1 MKRIKWLA
9 QVMVLLVM
17 IFSIGCKSGNQRYNV
32 LFIAV
37 DDLRPELGC
46 YGNEQIISPNIDRL
60 ASAGVVFERAYCQS
74 PICMSSR
81 SSLLTGCYP
90 ITHRLY
96 SNLSVNELAP
106 EVETMNKLFE
116 KNGYEVCGIGKIY
129 HHDIDHQNQFINSWI
144 DPHEQNVAKY
154 NTQEALNQVN
164 DKNYGPAWEIGNTD
178 DPIYADEYTAD
189 WVKLKLPELKKQ
201 NKPFFLAVGFYK
213 PHLPFNAPRKYWD
226 LYNHEEIPLTNIPDY
241 PKNGSAYGYHNSP
254 EIRHY
259 TNIPKGNEPI
269 DDETAR
275 MLKHGYYACIS
286 YIDSQIGQILQVLD
300 EQNMTDNTIIV
311 LWGDH
316 GWKFGDHGMWC
327 KHTNFDLDA
336 HVPLIISAPG
346 FVKNARA
353 KSLVEFVDI
362 YPTLAELCNLEMPDH
377 LHGKSLKPALENPNT
392 MIKEAVF
399 TIWPT
404 YQAPRTDPEKAIIG
418 FSVRT
423 DHYRYTEWIHNAS
436 DEILDRELYDH
447 SIDSKENINVIQ
459 YSKYSSDIKR
469 LSKLIKDYRTTY
481 KE

>member
-1 MKRIKWLA
+1 
-9 QVMVLLVM
+9 
-17 IFSIGCKSGNQRYNV
+17 
-32 LFIAV
+32 
-37 DDLRPELGC
+37 
-46 YGNEQIISPNIDRL
+46 
-60 ASAGVVFERAYCQS
+60 
-74 PICMSSR
+74 
-81 SSLLTGCYP
+81 
-90 ITHRLY
+90 
-96 SNLSVNELAP
+96 
-106 EVETMNKLFE
+106 
-116 KNGYEVCGIGKIY
+116 
-129 HHDIDHQNQFINSWI
+129 
-144 DPHEQNVAKY
+144 
-154 NTQEALNQVN
+154 
-164 DKNYGPAWEIGNTD
+164 
-178 DPIYADEYTAD
+178 
-189 WVKLKLPELKKQ
+189 
-201 NKPFFLAVGFYK
+201 
-213 PHLPFNAPRKYWD
+213 
-226 LYNHEEIPLTNIPDY
+226 
-241 PKNGSAYGYHNSP
+241 
-254 EIRHY
+254 
-259 TNIPKGNEPI
+259 
-269 DDETAR
+269 

-346 FVKNARA
+346 FVKDARV